1 MIKCSWDFR
10 LGYKSHVFGHQN
22 EEPNPDNQ
30 VVDVPSLFLGYEGDV
45 VCRKEGIL
53 PFVQAG
59 ALPQLTNV
67 TLNGG
72 HWGLLEFPKEFGE
85 NVTQWLQKSY
95 GS

>member
-1 MIKCSWDFR
+1 M
-10 LGYKSHVFGHQN
+10 
-22 EEPNPDNQ
+22 
-30 VVDVPSLFLGYEGDV
+30 
-45 VCRKEGIL
+45 
-53 PFVQAG
+53 QAG

-95 GS
+95 